1 MSTSVFQ
8 MRVDDE
14 LKREA
19 STIYEQLGIDLPTAV
34 RIFLKCSVLVGGIP
48 FGMTLPHQNDESDS
62 ALQALYELSRNAL
75 QNGTA
80 DMTLD
85 EINAEI
91 TASRADRTEQGNP
104 V

>member
-1 MSTSVFQ
+1 MFNLILQ
-8 MRVDDE
+8 FR
-14 LKREA
+14 
-19 STIYEQLGIDLPTAV
+19 TIYEQLEIDLPTAV